1 MSGVFITF
9 EGADGSGKS
18 SVLKRIIPE
27 LKSMQEREVI
37 VTREPGGSVIAE
49 KIRNI
54 ILDPTH
60 MEMDVRT
67 EALLYAA
74 SRRQHV
80 VETIMP
86 ALEAGKIV
94 VSDRFVDSSLVY
106 QGVGRNIGIDEVAE
120 INAFATEGLIP
131 DLTLYL
137 DVDAQTGLD
146 RIRLNRE
153 VAETDRLD
161 NETINFHQKVNNG
174 YQKLLKRYPDRID
187 RVDATAPLDSVVADC
202 LTILKDFLAQREE
215 NEDEITNKYRK

>member
-18 SVLKRIIPE
+18 SVIKRIISE
-27 LKSMQEREVI
+27 LETMQEREVV

-54 ILDPTH
+54 ILDSNH
-60 MEMDVRT
+60 IEMDVRT
-67 EALLYAA
+67 EALLFAA

-80 VETIMP
+80 VEMIMP
-86 ALEAGKIV
+86 ALEADKLV

-120 INAFATEGLIP
+120 INAFATENLTP

-137 DVDAQTGLD
+137 DVDAQTGLS
-146 RIRLNRE
+146 RIQMNRE
-153 VAETDRLD
+153 VSETDRLD
-161 NETINFHQKVNNG
+161 KEMIDFHQKVNEG
-174 YQKLLKRYPDRID
+174 YQKLLKRYPNRID

-202 LTILKDFLAQREE
+202 LTILKDFLTQGEE
-215 NEDEITNKYRK
+215 N